1 MRLRRFKPHEIRAIR
16 RLLHSGETGVKVAKA
31 FRTSQQHVS
40 LIKVRRLHATV
51 PDDSPYGRRNWH
63 PVELLPTAEE
73 VDDYYTKEEEREAER
88 IRRSELTPVQRQ
100 AEDAERIRRLKLTPV
115 QRQAEDAERIRRSEL
130 TPVQRQAEDAERIRR
145 SELTPVQREVE
156 DAERRSQSEV
166 SKAPPALS
174 VTHLVDGNGL
184 GRCGVQ
190 GGPSKNH
197 ATTEEEFTRLAK
209 LGVARRAELGVE
221 LCLKCVN
228 VTVSRPPPHAR

>member
-31 FRTSQQHVS
+31 FRTSPQHVS

-73 VDDYYTKEEEREAER
+73 VDDYYTKQEKQQAEH
-88 IRRSELTPVQRQ
+88 IRRSELTPVQRE

-115 QRQAEDAERIRRSEL
+115 QREVEDAERR
-130 TPVQRQAEDAERIRR
+130 RR

-156 DAERRSQSEV
+156 AGIPHIGSLQ
-166 SKAPPALS
+166 A
-174 VTHLVDGNGL
+174 
-184 GRCGVQ
+184 Q
-190 GGPSKNH
+190 
-197 ATTEEEFTRLAK
+197 
-209 LGVARRAELGVE
+209 RAI
-221 LCLKCVN
+221 
-228 VTVSRPPPHAR
+228 

>member
-31 FRTSQQHVS
+31 FRTSPQHVS

-73 VDDYYTKEEEREAER
+73 VDDYYTEQEA
-88 IRRSELTPVQRQ
+88 QQ
-100 AEDAERIRRLKLTPV
+100 
-115 QRQAEDAERIRRSEL
+115 
-130 TPVQRQAEDAERIRR
+130 AERIRR

>member
-31 FRTSQQHVS
+31 FRTSPQHVS

-73 VDDYYTKEEEREAER
+73 VDDYYTEQEAQQAER

-100 AEDAERIRRLKLTPV
+100 AEDAERIRRLK
-115 QRQAEDAERIRRSEL
+115 L

-228 VTVSRPPPHAR
+228 VTVSRQRERKNPPPHAR

>member
-31 FRTSQQHVS
+31 FRTSPQHVS

-73 VDDYYTKEEEREAER
+73 VDDYYTEQEAQQAER

-115 QRQAEDAERIRRSEL
+115 QRQAEDRRAHPPVRANAWSSERL
-130 TPVQRQAEDAERIRR
+130 KTPSAGVG
-145 SELTPVQREVE
+145 P
-156 DAERRSQSEV
+156 RSQRHRPRS
-166 SKAPPALS
+166 ALP
-174 VTHLVDGNGL
+174 T
-184 GRCGVQ
+184 
-190 GGPSKNH
+190 
-197 ATTEEEFTRLAK
+197 
-209 LGVARRAELGVE
+209 
-221 LCLKCVN
+221 
-228 VTVSRPPPHAR
+228 

>member
-1 MRLRRFKPHEIRAIR
+1 MEVSIVRLRRFKPHEIRAIR

-31 FRTSQQHVS
+31 FRTSPQHVS

-73 VDDYYTKEEEREAER
+73 VDDYYTEQEA
-88 IRRSELTPVQRQ
+88 QQ
-100 AEDAERIRRLKLTPV
+100 
-115 QRQAEDAERIRRSEL
+115 AERIRRSEL

-209 LGVARRAELGVE
+209 LGGARLAELGVE

>member
-31 FRTSQQHVS
+31 FRTSPQHVS

-73 VDDYYTKEEEREAER
+73 VDDYYTEQEA
-88 IRRSELTPVQRQ
+88 QQ
-100 AEDAERIRRLKLTPV
+100 
-115 QRQAEDAERIRRSEL
+115 AERIRRSEL

-190 GGPSKNH
+190 GGPSKKH
-197 ATTEEEFTRLAK
+197 ATTEEEFIRLAK
-209 LGVARRAELGVE
+209 QGVD
-221 LCLKCVN
+221 LCEKCVS
-228 VTVSRPPPHAR
+228 VTVSRQRARENLGAHGSVR

>member
-31 FRTSQQHVS
+31 FRTSPQHVS

-73 VDDYYTKEEEREAER
+73 VDDYYTEQEAQQAER

-100 AEDAERIRRLKLTPV
+100 AEDAERIRRLKACPATGRRRRAHPPV
-115 QRQAEDAERIRRSEL
+115 RANACPATGRRRRAHPPVRARLSE
-130 TPVQRQAEDAERIRR
+130 V
-145 SELTPVQREVE
+145 
-156 DAERRSQSEV
+156 AERRSQSEV

>member
-73 VDDYYTKEEEREAER
+73 VDDYYTKQEK
-88 IRRSELTPVQRQ
+88 QQ
-100 AEDAERIRRLKLTPV
+100 
-115 QRQAEDAERIRRSEL
+115 
-130 TPVQRQAEDAERIRR
+130 AERIRR
-145 SELTPVQREVE
+145 SELTPVQREAE

-166 SKAPPALS
+166 SKAPPALIS
-174 VTHLVDGNGL
+174 HHIVNDNGL
-184 GRCGVQ
+184 GWCGVDV
-190 GGPSKNH
+190 GPSKDH
-197 ATTEEEFTRLAK
+197 ATTEEGFIRLYK
-209 LGVARRAELGVE
+209 LGVE
-221 LCLKCVN
+221 LCGKCESLI
-228 VTVSRPPPHAR
+228 VSRRRDRERNFGRGF

>member
-31 FRTSQQHVS
+31 FRTSPQHVS

-73 VDDYYTKEEEREAER
+73 VDDYYTEQEAQQAER

>member
-31 FRTSQQHVS
+31 FRTSPQHVS

-73 VDDYYTKEEEREAER
+73 VDDYYTYCDKQEAQQAER

-100 AEDAERIRRLKLTPV
+100 AEALLHAERIRRLM
-115 QRQAEDAERIRRSEL
+115 L

-190 GGPSKNH
+190 W
-197 ATTEEEFTRLAK
+197 A
-209 LGVARRAELGVE
+209 V
-221 LCLKCVN
+221 
-228 VTVSRPPPHAR
+228 

>member
-31 FRTSQQHVS
+31 FRTSPQHVS

-73 VDDYYTKEEEREAER
+73 VDDYYTEQEA
-88 IRRSELTPVQRQ
+88 QQ
-100 AEDAERIRRLKLTPV
+100 
-115 QRQAEDAERIRRSEL
+115 AERIRRSEL

-228 VTVSRPPPHAR
+228 VTVSRQRERKNPPPHAR